1 MSVNPKGA
9 CITSTT
15 LKIHIM
21 LNMHAPSELSS
32 NINTTGVDDKQ
43 GVIYGLLLIW
53 VLEDYDTQRWVLK
66 HTISLLKLFGK
77 KVSFQM
83 DSDYSVVT
91 IHPDRNLVFFVQ
103 HWNQKLISYDMDSR
117 EVCDICT
124 LPHGYESIT
133 PYVPYFSELAS
144 LENKH

>member
-1 MSVNPKGA
+1 
-9 CITSTT
+9 
-15 LKIHIM
+15 M

-32 NINTTGVDDKQ
+32 NINTTGVDDKE

-83 DSDYSVVT
+83 DSDYSVRGH
-91 IHPDRNLVFFVQ
+91 HP
-103 HWNQKLISYDMDSR
+103 SR
-117 EVCDICT
+117 SQLGFLCSALEPKADI
-124 LPHGYESIT
+124 
-133 PYVPYFSELAS
+133 V
-144 LENKH
+144 